1 MSKYQKNSGLWKYSL
16 REMTDIGQYVAWQ
29 KQLEFIGSGIR
40 LSPDIKTY
48 DAQRIKRFFESE

>member
-1 MSKYQKNSGLWKYSL
+1 M